1 MSWGTELWDQYDQVC
16 THTDQ
21 GIEFVKRVTSYVEKR
36 IHVEQSYAKDLR
48 KLVKQFRKRDEEES
62 KYTAVKAF
70 SKLISETNDLA
81 GQRELIAEYLQVDVM
96 EPLKVLARDVAAERR
111 KYLNEGAEL
120 LRQLRVSM
128 ETLERTKKQYE
139 KASEE
144 AENAQHA
151 LEKADNDPNST
162 KAKMDKLTGT
172 LRNKETIAEECRNNY
187 ILQLEQTNAK
197 RRQHYDTDMP
207 QVFKNLQEMNGRRC
221 SSYKE
226 LVASYAD
233 CHRKVFPVINTCLDN
248 ITEASNSVNPEQDN
262 QRLIDNL
269 KTGFP
274 IPQDVAFEEY
284 QGLQTKKVKKT
295 PAKKKVEPREDYGH
309 LPPEQRRKRLQAKVD
324 ELEAAINKAL
334 SDKTAMEK
342 MQQIYSQNPQL
353 GDANAV
359 ARSLEQNHSKMG
371 DLNAELD
378 KFKGWL
384 AEAKEDISKKKLHV
398 NTSQSTGPSP
408 RFSPKFGRK
417 ADKKK
422 AKLAN
427 SNSEEA
433 AQQDP
438 SPPPEMRG
446 GGDEQGGGGGR
457 GESEEWDTDTEEVA
471 QTGLMLYNF
480 EGQNEDE
487 LTVNANDKVEILE
500 DLGDGWLKV
509 RKDNEEG
516 YVPESYVR
524 IV

>member
-295 PAKKKVEPREDYGH
+295 PAKKKVCLGRNTEGRE
-309 LPPEQRRKRLQAKVD
+309 
-324 ELEAAINKAL
+324 
-334 SDKTAMEK
+334 
-342 MQQIYSQNPQL
+342 
-353 GDANAV
+353 
-359 ARSLEQNHSKMG
+359 
-371 DLNAELD
+371 
-378 KFKGWL
+378 
-384 AEAKEDISKKKLHV
+384 
-398 NTSQSTGPSP
+398 
-408 RFSPKFGRK
+408 
-417 ADKKK
+417 
-422 AKLAN
+422 
-427 SNSEEA
+427 
-433 AQQDP
+433 
-438 SPPPEMRG
+438 G
-446 GGDEQGGGGGR
+446 GGDGGLYTNTWSCFPVPRLHPYRLSPGRTMAISLLNSDGR
-457 GESEEWDTDTEEVA
+457 GCRPRWMNWRPLSTRRSLTRRQWRRCSKSTLRTLSLEMPTQWHDHWNKTTVKWETS
-471 QTGLMLYNF
+471 MLN
-480 EGQNEDE
+480 
-487 LTVNANDKVEILE
+487 
-500 DLGDGWLKV
+500 
-509 RKDNEEG
+509 
-516 YVPESYVR
+516 
-524 IV
+524 